1 MGTHH
6 YYLKTSMRIQ
16 SATLR
21 TTLSK
26 PSTST
31 RLAPAAR
38 TTFLAS
44 ATTLKS
50 RTSTTPISN
59 NTHRIIL
66 GKQSLFHTQT
76 RNMASAT
83 SFYDFKP
90 LDKKRQPRP
99 AFHLRQQSR
108 PNRQHCLQM
117 RLHTTIR
124 RSRKNLQ
131 IHQRHAPG
139 PIHHPRLPLQPIRLP
154 RTRLRRHDP
163 GILPAELR
171 SQFPDHGKDGCEWR

>member
-1 MGTHH
+1 
-6 YYLKTSMRIQ
+6 MREVV
-16 SATLR
+16 
-21 TTLSK
+21 
-26 PSTST
+26 STPP
-31 RLAPAAR
+31 L
-38 TTFLAS
+38 
-44 ATTLKS
+44 
-50 RTSTTPISN
+50 
-59 NTHRIIL
+59 HRIMPPDLISRSMPAKNL
-66 GKQSLFHTQT
+66 HSLQSPSYAYVHRALANH
-76 RNMASAT
+76 
-83 SFYDFKP
+83 P
-90 LDKKRQPRP
+90 LLNRKRQPRP

-131 IHQRHAPG
+131 IHQRHSPG
-139 PIHHPRLPLQPIRLP
+139 PICHPRLPLQPIRLP